1 MYDDFRKIYWRDKS
15 IIDKYIPKDV
25 IKRLLGKNAKEEITR
40 GDAWEPPEDNEKC
53 PF

>member
-1 MYDDFRKIYWRDKS
+1 MYDNFREVYQQDKE

-25 IKRLLGKNAKEEITR
+25 IKRLLGEKAGEEITR
-40 GDAWEPPEDNEKC
+40 GDAWEPPEDEDC

>member
-1 MYDDFRKIYWRDKS
+1 MYNNFREVYQRDKE

-25 IKRLLGKNAKEEITR
+25 IKRLLGKNAEEEMMR
-40 GDAWEPPEDNEKC
+40 GDAWEPPDDKDC